1 MEQNWPEPQRTAA
14 QRAAHEAVTVQRA
27 ASVLLLRESV
37 HGLEVFIQHRTR
49 TMDFAP
55 GVVVYPGGRV
65 DEQDAAAIDTIPE
78 PVAAGHAQLWRNT
91 SLWALGEQQSHFAS
105 AVVAAAAIRE
115 VWEETGARL
124 HPRQLVPWANWITPL
139 GHPKR
144 FDTFFYVAGLD
155 AGQQPRHQTT
165 EALDSHWITPR
176 QLLKDTD
183 SGRLRLMA
191 PTRATLLAVMN
202 GGTLPE
208 VLDRREPVSPVP
220 PAHLPT
226 EGAALNAA
234 DQGRG
239 R

>member
-65 DEQDAAAIDTIPE
+65 DEQDAAAVDTIPE

-124 HPRQLVPWANWITPL
+124 HPASWC
-139 GHPKR
+139 
-144 FDTFFYVAGLD
+144 
-155 AGQQPRHQTT
+155 
-165 EALDSHWITPR
+165 
-176 QLLKDTD
+176 
-183 SGRLRLMA
+183 
-191 PTRATLLAVMN
+191 
-202 GGTLPE
+202 
-208 VLDRREPVSPVP
+208 
-220 PAHLPT
+220 
-226 EGAALNAA
+226 
-234 DQGRG
+234 RG
-239 R
+239 RTGLPRSATRSVLTPSSMWPDSTLASSRGTRPPKPWIRIGSRLASC